1 MHEVGGKFSGRTGML
16 RVEGE
21 SFGPSTVETL
31 AHLPYPSFKSNYCI
45 WHLHQ
50 LQWKMMV
57 ALRGKAFNF

>member
-16 RVEGE
+16 RVVGE
-21 SFGPSTVETL
+21 SFGPCTAVETL
-31 AHLPYPSFKSNYCI
+31 AHLRYPSFYCI

-57 ALRGKAFNF
+57 ALAGKAFNF